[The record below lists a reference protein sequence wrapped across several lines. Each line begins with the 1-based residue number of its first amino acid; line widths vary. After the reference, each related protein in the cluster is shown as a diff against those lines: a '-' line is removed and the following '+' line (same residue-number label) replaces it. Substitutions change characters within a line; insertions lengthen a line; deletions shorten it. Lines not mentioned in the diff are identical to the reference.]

1 MVNGKKTIFPLFS
14 DRSEQTKR
22 RVRMISR
29 HQVHAVFLHTF
40 FFFFHFCKS
49 ASGTFLYTF
58 TLLVALLCSCSFF
71 FFRCFLVAFFFLS
84 LVDIKDVSHYTTSSP
99 PKREREREKK
109 KEESLV
115 VSQGGLSWRVVTRES
130 YVQAAPRTH
139 IDSSNRNNSKSSAP

>member
-40 FFFFHFCKS
+40 FFFSTS
-49 ASGTFLYTF
+49 ANPQVARSSTHLPFLSHYF
-58 TLLVALLCSCSFF
+58 VLVLFFFSVVSWLLFF
-71 FFRCFLVAFFFLS
+71 FFFLIE
-84 LVDIKDVSHYTTSSP
+84 IKDVIHYTTSST